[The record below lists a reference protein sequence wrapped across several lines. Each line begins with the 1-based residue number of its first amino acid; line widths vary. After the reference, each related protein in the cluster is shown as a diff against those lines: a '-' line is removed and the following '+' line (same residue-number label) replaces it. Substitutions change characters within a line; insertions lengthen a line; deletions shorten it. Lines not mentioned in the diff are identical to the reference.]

1 VIRSSFFSIHRQVH
15 SFFANMS
22 PGSLIKKRTQK
33 ESNKNKKPTKKARK
47 TLQSDSLEEEDLY
60 AAPVR
65 RNQEERN
72 QEDNDDEADL
82 EDDKNEKDDDSE
94 DEEESDEEN
103 KDEENDG
110 MNSAASSAASL
121 ILEKEQVTDRRK
133 PREKAKSETTNRET
147 AASMFLEDAP
157 LQELSTTI
165 KTLMKDVVDNTLFK
179 QVKFYRSP
187 QELNHVM
194 GYVFYRIGQNGKGV
208 HDRLERTRL
217 WAARCEYIST
227 QTCELRQHLYDRW
240 YAIGYGKF
248 KFLFFIFQEASTY
261 KCFYFIAIT

>member
-1 VIRSSFFSIHRQVH
+1 
-15 SFFANMS
+15 MS
-22 PGSLIKKRTQK
+22 PGSLIKKRMQK
-33 ESNKNKKPTKKARK
+33 ESNKNKKPTKNARK
-47 TLQSDSLEEEDLY
+47 TLQSDSLDEEDLY

-65 RNQEERN
+65 RNQE
-72 QEDNDDEADL
+72 DIDDEAEDDL
-82 EDDKNEKDDDSE
+82 EDDKNENDDDSE

-110 MNSAASSAASL
+110 MNSSASL
-121 ILEKEQVTDRRK
+121 ISEKEQVTDRRK
-133 PREKAKSETTNRET
+133 PWEKAKSETTNWET

-179 QVKFYRSP
+179 QVKFYCSP

-208 HDRLERTRL
+208 HDKLERTRL

-227 QTCELRQHLYDRW
+227 RTCELRQHLYDQW